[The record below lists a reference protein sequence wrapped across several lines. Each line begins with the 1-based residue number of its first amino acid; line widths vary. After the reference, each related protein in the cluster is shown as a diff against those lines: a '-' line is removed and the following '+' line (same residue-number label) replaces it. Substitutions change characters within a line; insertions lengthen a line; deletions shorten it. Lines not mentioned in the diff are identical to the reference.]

1 MLRNVKPS
9 KVIRLRIGHLAFR
22 PRRQPQLLPG
32 ILEDIEVRSVAVHG
46 RKPAQAI
53 DQDLA
58 RQARIERA
66 GGLEAQSDVQ
76 VIGSRLE
83 DDVEVT
89 KLVVFGF

>member
-1 MLRNVKPS
+1 
-9 KVIRLRIGHLAFR
+9 
-22 PRRQPQLLPG
+22 
-32 ILEDIEVRSVAVHG
+32 VHG